1 MAAPV
6 LPHETTHVA
15 ALLQLVT
22 VQPDGGQLTTHPPA
36 GHATSQLADVWHETV
51 QLVELRQSMS
61 QLGAPLHATLQ
72 DEPPSQVRAQSSS
85 AVQTHVFGLLQMSS
99 EPQPAA
105 ARARSTSSASED
117 ESDESENDENSEA
130 TYFFMSNL
138 LGRRG

>member
-1 MAAPV
+1 M

-15 ALLQLVT
+15 ASAQLVT

-61 QLGAPLHATLQ
+61 QLGAPLHATLH

-85 AVQTHVFGLLQMSS
+85 AVQTHVFGLLQVSS

-105 ARARSTSSASED
+105 ARARRTSSEH
-117 ESDESENDENSEA
+117 ESDDNENESENDENSKA
-130 TYFFMSNL
+130 KNFFMSNL